1 MLKSYCY
8 KSYCFAVK
16 MFNDYKDCLLN
27 KKTILKSQ
35 QRFKSE
41 AHSVYNEE
49 INKIGLRS
57 YDYKRV

>member
-1 MLKSYCY
+1 
-8 KSYCFAVK
+8 

-57 YDYKRV
+57 YDYKRVWVSDGITSYPYGYK